1 MAGHAA
7 ALMHE
12 PQQRDQADRLMA
24 QVLKVTA
31 DTGAKRGQDLA
42 LYQIFGRRYQ
52 DKDGRPISR
61 SGNEFDYY
69 FFCSSDH

>member
-31 DTGAKRGQDLA
+31 DTCAATIKMREERQ
-42 LYQIFGRRYQ
+42 
-52 DKDGRPISR
+52 
-61 SGNEFDYY
+61 SG
-69 FFCSSDH
+69 

>member
-1 MAGHAA
+1 MAG
-7 ALMHE
+7 ALME
-12 PQQRDQADRLMA
+12 PLQRDQADRPMA